1 MALTREQKDELR
13 ARVAEAAINPQA
25 VAQAM
30 SYRHIRLSD
39 PQAGYSVRNTLMLL
53 MQWAERQ
60 AARGGDTP
68 LTLCAGFVEWQQHGR
83 CVRKGEPGLFILAG
97 GASGDDEG
105 PADAEGA
112 GQGEEK
118 RRRYFGGTYVWDVS
132 QTDPLP
138 IDQDAA
144 AAAPAPATDAAE
156 REAVAA

>member
-13 ARVAEAAINPQA
+13 ARVAEAATNPQA

-97 GASGDDEG
+97 GAAGDDAG

-112 GQGEEK
+112 GGQGEEK

-144 AAAPAPATDAAE
+144 AEAAPAREAC
-156 REAVAA
+156 EAVAA

>member
-1 MALTREQKDELR
+1 MALTIEQKDALR
-13 ARVAEAAINPQA
+13 ARVAEAASDPQT

-39 PQAGYSVRNTLMLL
+39 PQAGYSVRNTIMLL
-53 MQWAERQ
+53 MQWAARQ
-60 AARGGDTP
+60 ATCGDDTP
-68 LTLCAGFVEWQQHGR
+68 LTLCAGYVEWKQHGR

-105 PADAEGA
+105 PVDTAGAD
-112 GQGEEK
+112 GQDEQK

-144 AAAPAPATDAAE
+144 AEAAPEHEAC
-156 REAVAA
+156 EAVAA

>member
-1 MALTREQKDELR
+1 MALTIEQKDALR
-13 ARVAEAAINPQA
+13 ARVAEAASDPQA

-39 PQAGYSVRNTLMLL
+39 PQAGYSVRNTIMLL
-53 MQWAERQ
+53 MQWAERM
-60 AARGGDTP
+60 AACGDDTP
-68 LTLCAGFVEWQQHGR
+68 LTLCAGYVEWRQHGR

-105 PADAEGA
+105 PADTEGTG
-112 GQGEEK
+112 GQGEQK
-118 RRRYFGGTYVWDVS
+118 WRRYFGGTYVWDVS

-144 AAAPAPATDAAE
+144 AEAAPE
-156 REAVAA
+156 REACEAVAA